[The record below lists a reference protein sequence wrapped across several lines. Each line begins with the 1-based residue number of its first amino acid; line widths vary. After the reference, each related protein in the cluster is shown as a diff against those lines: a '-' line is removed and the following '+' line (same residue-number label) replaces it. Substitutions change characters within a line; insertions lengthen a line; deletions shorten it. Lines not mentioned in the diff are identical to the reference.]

1 MQFLLFGQC
10 LGILEDNEDAL
21 LKLLMQET
29 ISENIDIDLC
39 TTAAKYCDD
48 VLPEEDYLHEEHE
61 EL

>member
-1 MQFLLFGQC
+1 
-10 LGILEDNEDAL
+10 
-21 LKLLMQET
+21 MQET